1 MSDLA
6 KTNHFDPILEGEREE
21 LHPAKETTHDMYTP
35 DTSADPEGS
44 ERRVSNEQHDRMMY
58 PTWVLQDYEVSSKD
72 YYGKLWPDGRAH
84 LVPKESFIEAVL
96 ACHNEGMAPEF
107 IEGMHNQALN
117 DDAAQEAY
125 TLMSDC
131 YGKMIELGKPHTY
144 NIIVGIGNGA
154 TNQLIERAYRRYL
167 NDQALDGL
175 AAEDSP
181 NQDWIVNRGAALMQA
196 SIDASVWVRLHKE
209 ACDQADWKPPQYVE
223 WAMKSA
229 ITKKCVKLAD
239 NNDKKFRN
247 EELNILNA
255 AKAKEALKL
264 VC

>member
-44 ERRVSNEQHDRMMY
+44 ERRVSNEQHDSMMY
-58 PTWVLQDYEVSSKD
+58 PTWILQDYEVSSKD
-72 YYGKLWPDGRAH
+72 YYGKIWSDGKAH
-84 LVPKESFIEAVL
+84 LIPKGSFIDAVL
-96 ACHNEGMAPEF
+96 ACHNAGMAPEF
-107 IEGMHNQALN
+107 IQGMHDQALN

-125 TLMSDC
+125 ALMYDC
-131 YGKMIELGKPHTY
+131 FGKMIELGKPHTY
-144 NIIVGIGNGA
+144 NIVVGIGNGA
-154 TNQLIERAYRRYL
+154 TNQLVERAYRRYL

-175 AAEDSP
+175 GAEDSP

-196 SIDASVWVRLHKE
+196 SIDASIWVRLHKE
-209 ACDQADWKPPQYVE
+209 ACEQAGWSSPQYVE
-223 WAMKSA
+223 WAMKAA
-229 ITKKCVKLAD
+229 ITKKLVKLAD
-239 NNDKKFRN
+239 NNDRKYRN
-247 EELNILNA
+247 EDVNILDA